1 MAKSPNL
8 IAAGLF
14 YLLYA
19 LGLTVLVILPAAKGE
34 TGFLKI
40 FLLGALLGL
49 VAYSTYDLTNLA
61 TIKNW
66 PLMVTLV
73 DILWG
78 TLYTGI
84 ASIIAVYVARL
95 FT

>member
-1 MAKSPNL
+1 MNESIIAYFSALIPILVIDGIWLALVAKNFYSKYISSLMAKSPNL

-40 FLLGALLGL
+40 FLL
-49 VAYSTYDLTNLA
+49 
-61 TIKNW
+61 TIFIN
-66 PLMVTLV
+66 T
-73 DILWG
+73 
-78 TLYTGI
+78 
-84 ASIIAVYVARL
+84 
-95 FT
+95 